1 MQQLFQLVQLSFP
14 LFLLILFVPLLL
26 FPFPPFLCTT
36 LFLLLLLLLLGL
48 LFSIPSP
55 VLVLGH
61 GAQLFLFPFESFH
74 LVHAVYL
81 EGGYGAIV
89 FRAKVRGK
97 VETDEAVERS
107 RLWESKR
114 LGPSDVLAN
123 ERSDLFP
130 LVPSAGNLV
139 LTGGLVPVFL
149 LVFAANADAHFSDDA
164 AEKLPHGDL
173 YGLYADL
180 VAQLDDYPVFVGFA
194 RREHVPVAGP
204 VEQGGG
210 VLCLGG
216 GRVDAGGTVW
226 GGIVVLAVVGV
237 RGGGGRSG

>member
-1 MQQLFQLVQLSFP
+1 M
-14 LFLLILFVPLLL
+14 
-26 FPFPPFLCTT
+26 
-36 LFLLLLLLLLGL
+36 
-48 LFSIPSP
+48 
-55 VLVLGH
+55 
-61 GAQLFLFPFESFH
+61 
-74 LVHAVYL
+74 
-81 EGGYGAIV
+81 
-89 FRAKVRGK
+89 GK
-97 VETDEAVERS
+97 AH
-107 RLWESKR
+107 

-130 LVPSAGNLV
+130 LVPSAGNL
-139 LTGGLVPVFL
+139 LPVFL
-149 LVFAANADAHFSDDA
+149 LVFAANTDAHFSDDA

-194 RREHVPVAGP
+194 RCEHVPVAGP

-226 GGIVVLAVVGV
+226 LAC
-237 RGGGGRSG
+237 SSI

>member
-1 MQQLFQLVQLSFP
+1 M
-14 LFLLILFVPLLL
+14 
-26 FPFPPFLCTT
+26 
-36 LFLLLLLLLLGL
+36 
-48 LFSIPSP
+48 
-55 VLVLGH
+55 
-61 GAQLFLFPFESFH
+61 
-74 LVHAVYL
+74 
-81 EGGYGAIV
+81 
-89 FRAKVRGK
+89 GK
-97 VETDEAVERS
+97 AH
-107 RLWESKR
+107 

-237 RGGGGRSG
+237 RGGGGLKILET